1 MNTRNTRPMQFNA
14 QPHNSNTNHNLN
26 QPNNLTS
33 KYNSN
38 QSNNTNTNYE
48 SNETNNNQQINDFNT
63 LFENFSGLMN
73 GQQIPD
79 NVKSMLGSMLNNN
92 ANNNANNNSNTNPRN
107 NNMDNNKDD
116 FNSNSSNDRNSFNN
130 IDLNT
135 IFKIQNLMN
144 SINNDKENEY
154 RTNLLLSLKPY
165 LKKSRKEKIDQY
177 IQLMKM
183 EKIFE
188 TINPLSNSSNNNHEK
203 NK

>member
-79 NVKSMLGSMLNNN
+79 NVKSMLGSML
-92 ANNNANNNSNTNPRN
+92 NNNANNNSNTNPRN

>member
-79 NVKSMLGSMLNNN
+79 NVKSMLGSMLNS
-92 ANNNANNNSNTNPRN
+92 NANNNSNTNPRN

>member
-79 NVKSMLGSMLNNN
+79 NVKSMLGSML
-92 ANNNANNNSNTNPRN
+92 NNNANNNSNTNPRN

-188 TINPLSNSSNNNHEK
+188 TINPISNSSNNNHEK